1 MAKTVFD
8 VLKDNIEVDKA
19 SALEF
24 LGSGGAKDFAAYKE
38 LVGLIRGRE
47 ASVGYIE
54 DLSRRYME
62 DDNDGNSST
71 AK

>member
-24 LGSGGAKDFAAYKE
+24 LGSGGAKDFAQYKE
-38 LVGLIRGRE
+38 VAGLIRGLE
-47 ASVGYIE
+47 SSISHIQ
-54 DLSRRYME
+54 DLSRNYME
-62 DDNDGNSST
+62 DDNE
-71 AK
+71 